1 MGCYRVRAIPALS
14 PLEIAKGLSRVL
26 LWIYFSFF
34 LRALKNV
41 ICHRVNPR
49 SLVTFCR
56 ECSLLGCSLPG
67 VKYDR
72 NEVLLIVIEKDS
84 YCLWPALV
92 ISKAKFVGQK
102 AAGDSKLSLRLAK
115 LWVTSAT
122 NAFLSDLFGENWYY
136 NYRSQQGPNVQPEA
150 LLCRPYNYRWDGEP
164 CRPQP
169 PPLNQM
175 GFCYCSSQAVMDR
188 WANSSPIIIVKTDC
202 PLLRAWMSPQSSWP
216 WRQKGSWSRI
226 SALSG
231 GKQWWLRTFFIL
243 VSPSPSP
250 PYCFSQELTLLML
263 GGLQEHQHLLD

>member
-1 MGCYRVRAIPALS
+1 M
-14 PLEIAKGLSRVL
+14 
-26 LWIYFSFF
+26 
-34 LRALKNV
+34 
-41 ICHRVNPR
+41 
-49 SLVTFCR
+49 
-56 ECSLLGCSLPG
+56 
-67 VKYDR
+67 
-72 NEVLLIVIEKDS
+72 
-84 YCLWPALV
+84 
-92 ISKAKFVGQK
+92 GQK